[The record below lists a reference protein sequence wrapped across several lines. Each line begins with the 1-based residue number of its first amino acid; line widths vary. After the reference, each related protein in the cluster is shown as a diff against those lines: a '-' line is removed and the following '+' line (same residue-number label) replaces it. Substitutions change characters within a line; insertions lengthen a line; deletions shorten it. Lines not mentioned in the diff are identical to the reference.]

1 MRVVFVHGACVR
13 DGAWWWRRA
22 AGHLEDGGITSTAP
36 PLPSCGETGRPPGQ
50 GGPSLPDDVAE
61 VRAHLAASDEPAVVV
76 AHSYG
81 GVVAGEAAAGLP
93 QVRHLLYVAS
103 FLPEAGES
111 LASFGGDT
119 PAPYLDVTK
128 DGTFGVRREVAARTF
143 MQDCAEEDVMEGL
156 ARLVRQ
162 TVSAT
167 AEPVG
172 AAAWREIPSTYLV
185 CARDNGTPPALQRAQ
200 AERAGRALEIDAG
213 HHPFLSRSRQVAE
226 LVLGLPV

>member
-1 MRVVFVHGACVR
+1 MTNAATNSGPAITPPHNRTR
-13 DGAWWWRRA
+13 RTDGLIATTPPGDA
-22 AGHLEDGGITSTAP
+22 SPSTAP
-36 PLPSCGETGRPPGQ
+36 APFGSGRTVMAHLRFAPSRRTPWCRSASSGCQRTLTRWCPSTIVDKLPSP
-50 GGPSLPDDVAE
+50 
-61 VRAHLAASDEPAVVV
+61 
-76 AHSYG
+76 
-81 GVVAGEAAAGLP
+81 
-93 QVRHLLYVAS
+93 
-103 FLPEAGES
+103 
-111 LASFGGDT
+111 
-119 PAPYLDVTK
+119 
-128 DGTFGVRREVAARTF
+128 AARTF
-143 MQDCAEEDVMEGL
+143 MQDCAEEDVVEGL

-185 CARDNGTPPALQRAQ
+185 CARDNGTPPSLQRAQ